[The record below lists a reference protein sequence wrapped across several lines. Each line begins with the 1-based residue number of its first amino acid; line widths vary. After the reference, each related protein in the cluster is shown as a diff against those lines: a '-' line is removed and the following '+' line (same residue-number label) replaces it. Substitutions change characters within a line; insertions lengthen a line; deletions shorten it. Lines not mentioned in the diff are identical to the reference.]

1 MDKNAL
7 VDLYQHMEWADSA
20 VWSSVLASESGH
32 TDTKLRGYLFHLHLV
47 QRSFLGAWRGEPRQT
62 QYPTF
67 DDAGELMDWGR
78 EYYDEI
84 FAYLG
89 SLNDAV
95 LSEPMV
101 LPWSSMVE
109 KLLGRP
115 PATSTMGDTV
125 LQVPMHSMYH
135 RGQVNARLKE
145 VGGEPSNVDYIA
157 WVWAGR
163 PGGKWPS

>member
-1 MDKNAL
+1 MDLNSL
-7 VDLYQHMEWADSA
+7 IDLYWHMEWADAA
-20 VWSSVLASESGH
+20 VWSSVLASEKGA

-47 QRSFLGAWRGEPRQT
+47 QRSFLSAWRGEPRQT
-62 QYPTF
+62 QYPSF
-67 DDAGELMDWGR
+67 EDARELMAWGR

-84 FAYLG
+84 FAYLKT
-89 SLNDAV
+89 LNDVV

-109 KLLGRP
+109 ERLGRP
-115 PATSTMGDTV
+115 PATSTMADTV
-125 LQVPMHSMYH
+125 LQIPMHSIYH

-157 WVWAGR
+157 WVWIGR
-163 PGGKWPS
+163 PGGVWPS